1 MNLAILPAVFFMKF
15 FTTIFFLLLLVS
27 CKREVP
33 DYPETIE
40 PNTLTLQ
47 SGNNLFKI
55 PVTGQLLTYSGEG
68 DLSIIAAG
76 PDIEMRLQARS
87 FTHSLGAGNYVLYC
101 CENEVLEKFSGG
113 QFYDGIQSGTQNN
126 LALEKGSLTITNINS
141 KGYWGR
147 FTFNGQNTLGEEK
160 EFTGTFRVVY

>member
-1 MNLAILPAVFFMKF
+1 MKF
-15 FTTIFFLLLLVS
+15 FPTILLLLILIS

-47 SGNNLFKI
+47 SGNKFYKTPI
-55 PVTGQLLTYSGEG
+55 TGQVLTYSTEG
-68 DLSIIAAG
+68 DLFIIAEGA
-76 PDIEMRLQARS
+76 DIEMRLQAKS

-113 QFYDGIQSGTQNN
+113 QFYDGIQNGTQNN
-126 LALEKGSLTITNINS
+126 LVIEKGLLTITNINS
-141 KGYWGR
+141 TGYWGR
-147 FTFNGQNTLGEEK
+147 FTFIGQNGGGEEK

>member
-1 MNLAILPAVFFMKF
+1 MKF
-15 FTTIFFLLLLVS
+15 FPTILLLLILSS
-27 CKREVP
+27 CKRDVP

-47 SGNNLFKI
+47 SGTKFYKTPI
-55 PVTGQLLTYSGEG
+55 TGQVLTYSTEG
-68 DLSIIAAG
+68 DLFIIAEGA
-76 PDIEMRLQARS
+76 DIEMRLQAKS

-113 QFYDGIQSGTQNN
+113 QFYDGIQNGTQNN
-126 LALEKGSLTITNINS
+126 LVMEKGSLTITNINS
-141 KGYWGR
+141 TGYWGR
-147 FTFNGQNTLGEEK
+147 FTFIGQNAGGDEK

>member
-1 MNLAILPAVFFMKF
+1 MKYF
-15 FTTIFFLLLLVS
+15 SLIFLLLIFIS

-47 SGNNLFKI
+47 IGQQLIKI
-55 PVTGQLLTYSGEG
+55 PITGQVLSYSG
-68 DLSIIAAG
+68 DADFFVIAESAEV
-76 PDIEMRLQARS
+76 EMRLQAKS
-87 FTHSLGAGNYVLYC
+87 FTHSLGAGNYFLYC
-101 CENEVLEKFSGG
+101 CENEILEKFSGG
-113 QFYDGIQSGTQNN
+113 QYYDGIADGTTNAV
-126 LALEKGSLTITNINS
+126 LREKGNLTITNINS

-147 FTFNGQNTLGEEK
+147 FTFIGQNAVGEEK